1 MAFFWELIVRLLL
14 CIWRMRVEVLP
25 VARINWRSCY
35 AWNHFSGICLAFF
48 QNEVKY
54 ANAQN
59 GSNVRTDQKY
69 PEPIVIPKTD
79 ADKILVWLYK
89 RILIHVNCL

>member
-1 MAFFWELIVRLLL
+1 
-14 CIWRMRVEVLP
+14 
-25 VARINWRSCY
+25 
-35 AWNHFSGICLAFF
+35 LAFF